1 MTASAV
7 VGTVV
12 GQTTHHTQV
21 IAALPEVFVALA
33 AWQRYLDVSGC
44 ANENT
49 RKQYKRSMVAFFAD
63 VLADPDSDLRSPWG
77 VTEDDVVASLAK
89 MGGQGDGRNARL
101 RALRSF
107 YGWAS
112 GRYDITNPLGR
123 IVPKKP
129 KYGPAP
135 SLAPE
140 EMSRLLR
147 AADACDPRAPWAIQ
161 LQYATACRVGSLLA
175 VTPQDIRHGSTGRSI
190 LFSLA
195 KGDKP
200 YELPLEGK
208 AAEAVDHLL
217 ELIDYHPKHGK
228 RRPTLVGVGYES
240 YRLWIKRAGELAGIE
255 VNTHLMR
262 HTRATRLAEANVDI
276 RTITEVM
283 NWADGSLLRRY
294 AAASAPNVA
303 AAMMVD

>member
-1 MTASAV
+1 
-7 VGTVV
+7 
-12 GQTTHHTQV
+12 
-21 IAALPEVFVALA
+21 
-33 AWQRYLDVSGC
+33 
-44 ANENT
+44 
-49 RKQYKRSMVAFFAD
+49 
-63 VLADPDSDLRSPWG
+63 

-112 GRYDITNPLGR
+112 GRYDITNPLAR
-123 IVPKKP
+123 IVPRKP

-135 SLAPE
+135 SLAPADLE
-140 EMSRLLR
+140 LLLT
-147 AADACDPRAPWAIQ
+147 AAGTLDPRARWAIQ
-161 LQYATACRVGSLLA
+161 LQYATACRAGSLIA
-175 VTPQDIRHGSTGRSI
+175 VLPSDIRTGSEGRSI
-190 LFSLA
+190 LFREA

-200 YELPLEGK
+200 YELPLRGM
-208 AAEAVDHLL
+208 ALEAVDHLL
-217 ELIDYHPKHGK
+217 ELIDYVPKPGK
-228 RRPTLVGVGYES
+228 RRPSLVGVGYEA
-240 YRLWIKRAGELAGIE
+240 YRVWIKKAGELAGVE

-283 NWADGSLLRRY
+283 NWVDGSLLRRY

-303 AAMMVD
+303 AAMMLD

>member
-1 MTASAV
+1 MTTLLSEA
-7 VGTVV
+7 TVSPV
-12 GQTTHHTQV
+12 RPV
-21 IAALPEVFVALA
+21 FPAEPPEIFEAIAR
-33 AWQRYLDVSGC
+33 WQSYLDVSGR
-44 ANENT
+44 AGENT
-49 RKQYKRSMVAFFAD
+49 RRQYRRSLVAFFAD
-63 VLADPDSDLRSPWG
+63 ILSDPESSLRSPWH
-77 VTEDDVVASLAK
+77 VSEDDVVASLAA

-112 GRYDITNPLGR
+112 GRYDIANPLSR
-123 IVPKKP
+123 IVPKKS

-135 SLAPE
+135 SLEPDE
-140 EMSRLLR
+140 LHRLLR
-147 AADACDPRAPWAIQ
+147 SAGSLDPRAAWAIQ
-161 LQYATACRVGSLLA
+161 LQYATACRVGSLVA
-175 VTPQDIRHGSTGRSI
+175 VKPSDIRMGGSGRSI
-190 LFSLA
+190 VFTEA

-217 ELIDYHPKHGK
+217 ELMDYVPKHGK

-303 AAMMVD
+303 AAMLVD

>member
-1 MTASAV
+1 ME
-7 VGTVV
+7 
-12 GQTTHHTQV
+12 TTSLPHT
-21 IAALPEVFVALA
+21 IARITQRSLDPAAPPEIFEAIA
-33 AWQRYLDVSGC
+33 RWQRYLDVSGR
-44 ANENT
+44 AGVNT
-49 RKQYKRSMVAFFAD
+49 RRQYRRSLVAFFAD
-63 VLADPDSDLRSPWG
+63 VLADPDSGLRSPWDI
-77 VTEDDVVASLAK
+77 TEDDVVSHLAA
-89 MGGQGDGRNARL
+89 MRGQGDGRNARL

-123 IVPKKP
+123 IVPRKP

-135 SLAPE
+135 SLSHSE
-140 EMSRLLR
+140 LLRLLDG
-147 AADACDPRAPWAIQ
+147 ASGVDPRARWAIQ
-161 LQYATACRVGSLLA
+161 LQYATACRVGSLVA
-175 VTPQDIRHGSTGRSI
+175 VKPRDIRTGGAGRSI
-190 LFSLA
+190 LFSVA

-208 AAEAVDHLL
+208 AEEAVDRLL
-217 ELIDYHPKHGK
+217 DLIDYVPKRGK

-240 YRLWIKRAGELAGIE
+240 YRLWIKKAGELSGIE

-294 AAASAPNVA
+294 AAASDTNTRE
-303 AAMMVD
+303 AMLVE

>member
-1 MTASAV
+1 MSLAGVTLPAH
-7 VGTVV
+7 TV
-12 GQTTHHTQV
+12 HHV
-21 IAALPEVFVALA
+21 PIVAALPEVFAALA
-33 AWQRYLDVSGC
+33 AWQRYLEVSGR
-44 ANENT
+44 ANANT

-63 VLADPDSDLRSPWG
+63 VLADPDSDLRSPWD
-77 VTEDDVVASLAK
+77 VTEDDVVESLAK

-112 GRYDITNPLGR
+112 GRYDLTNPLSR
-123 IVPKKP
+123 IVPRKP

-135 SLAPE
+135 SLAPGE
-140 EMSRLLR
+140 LQRLLR
-147 AADACDPRAPWAIQ
+147 CADGVDPRAPWAIQ

-175 VTPQDIRHGSTGRSI
+175 VHPSDIRTGASGRSI

-200 YELPLEGK
+200 YELPLRGQAE
-208 AAEAVDHLL
+208 EAVDALL
-217 ELIDYHPKHGK
+217 DLIDYHPTHGK

-240 YRLWIKRAGELAGIE
+240 YRLWIKKAGELSGVE

-262 HTRATRLAEANVDI
+262 HTRATRLAEAGVDV
-276 RTITEVM
+276 RTIVEVM
-283 NWADGSLLRRY
+283 NWVDGSLLRRY

>member
-1 MTASAV
+1 
-7 VGTVV
+7 
-12 GQTTHHTQV
+12 
-21 IAALPEVFVALA
+21 
-33 AWQRYLDVSGC
+33 
-44 ANENT
+44 
-49 RKQYKRSMVAFFAD
+49 MVAFFAD
-63 VLADPDSDLRSPWG
+63 VLADPDSGLRSPWD

-112 GRYDITNPLGR
+112 GRYELVNPLSR

-140 EMSRLLR
+140 ELLALLR
-147 AADACDPRAPWAIQ
+147 AARSVDGRAPWAIQ

-175 VTPQDIRHGSTGRSI
+175 VTPADIRHGSMGRSI
-190 LFSLA
+190 FFSLA

-200 YELPLEGK
+200 YELPLRGQAE
-208 AAEAVDHLL
+208 EAVDALL
-217 ELIDYHPKHGK
+217 DLIDYHPTHGK

-240 YRLWIKRAGELAGIE
+240 YRLWIKRAGVLAGIE

-262 HTRATRLAEANVDI
+262 HTRATRLAEANVDV
-276 RTITEVM
+276 RTIIEVM

-294 AAASAPNVA
+294 AAASAINIA
-303 AAMMVD
+303 AAMMID